1 MGEEALGPVKV
12 ICPSIG
18 DCQGQE
24 VGVGG
29 LVSSGRGKG
38 IRGSSNKAT
47 PLNPSKI
54 VPPTRDQA
62 FKHMSL

>member
-38 IRGSSNKAT
+38 IRGFQRGN
-47 PLNPSKI
+47 
-54 VPPTRDQA
+54 
-62 FKHMSL
+62 